1 MTNVK
6 THFGVL
12 IIEVTICIVSSAKL
26 TQMTK
31 LFNEVFDEN
40 YNPNAPPSKPVKVG
54 MRAQLEEIRD
64 IDDVNEIL
72 VTRVR
77 VHVWW
82 RDKRLQWSK
91 EKYRI
96 FSILAPPHAVW
107 KPDIALMNDI
117 SELSSL
123 GAKSSPIWIRR
134 HSNELHVQWSPVSIF
149 ETKCIFD
156 LEYYPF
162 DTQHCEIK
170 LGTLSSYERFIKFDS
185 LECMKL
191 NGTFETST
199 WSLEAIHKYESD
211 FVFNYEVFR
220 KQRILTCVY
229 TLKRKSSYYVTN
241 ILLPLLF
248 LGLMNPLA
256 FLIPCH
262 SGEKIS
268 FAITLFLAFAVYETI
283 ILQKVPV
290 NSDKVSYLQLYVIV
304 QLAFTVFILVTSIVQ
319 TRLYVSLAENPSAD
333 LHDQHSTKRNKDPGT
348 TPANNVT
355 SENRSLE
362 LELMDMAE
370 IIEKKDKT
378 KTYPIAIWKRL
389 PCMTKVDIISFLVVL
404 VSQVVCNA
412 YFYVTMMRGPSH
424 IL

>member
-1 MTNVK
+1 
-6 THFGVL
+6 
-12 IIEVTICIVSSAKL
+12 
-26 TQMTK
+26 
-31 LFNEVFDEN
+31 
-40 YNPNAPPSKPVKVG
+40 
-54 MRAQLEEIRD
+54 
-64 IDDVNEIL
+64 
-72 VTRVR
+72 
-77 VHVWW
+77 
-82 RDKRLQWSK
+82 
-91 EKYRI
+91 
-96 FSILAPPHAVW
+96 
-107 KPDIALMNDI
+107 MNDV
-117 SELSSL
+117 SELTSL
-123 GAKSSPIWIRR
+123 GARSSPIRINRR
-134 HSNELHVQWSPVSIF
+134 SNQLQWSPVSIF

-170 LGTLSSYERFIKFDS
+170 LGTLSCYERFIKFDS

-191 NGTFETST
+191 NGTFGTST

-319 TRLYVSLAENPSAD
+319 TRLYVSFVKNPSAD
-333 LHDQHSTKRNKDPGT
+333 LHDQDSRQRNKDPGT
-348 TPANNVT
+348 PLANDVT
-355 SENRSLE
+355 SENKSLE
-362 LELMDMAE
+362 LEPMNMVE
-370 IIEKKDKT
+370 IIEIKEKT
-378 KTYPIAIWKRL
+378 QTYLIAKWKRL

-412 YFYVTMMRGPSH
+412 FFYVTMMRGPPH

>member
-1 MTNVK
+1 MIKVRINVYAWI
-6 THFGVL
+6 VA
-12 IIEVTICIVSSAKL
+12 VTIGSVYSTS
-26 TQMTK
+26 TNMTK
-31 LFNEVFDEN
+31 LFKEIFDEN
-40 YNPNAPPSKPVKVG
+40 YDPNAPPKKPVKVG
-54 MRAQLEEIRD
+54 MRVQLEEIRD

-77 VHVWW
+77 VHIWW
-82 RDKRLQWSK
+82 RDERLEWSW
-91 EKYRI
+91 EKYGI
-96 FSILAPPHAVW
+96 ASILVPQHIVW
-107 KPDIALMNDI
+107 KPDIALMNDV
-117 SELSSL
+117 SELTSL
-123 GAKSSPIWIRR
+123 GAKSSPIRIIRR
-134 HSNELHVQWSPVSIF
+134 SSQLQWSPVSIF

-162 DTQHCEIK
+162 DAQHCEIK
-170 LGTLSSYERFIKFDS
+170 MGTLSSYERFISFHS
-185 LECMKL
+185 LKCMKL
-191 NGTFETST
+191 KGIFQTST

-211 FVFNYEVFR
+211 FVFNYEVFK
-220 KQRILTCVY
+220 KQRVLTCVY

-319 TRLYVSLAENPSAD
+319 TRLYVISSENPSFD
-333 LHDQHSTKRNKDPGT
+333 FPDRDSMKKNKDSGT
-348 TPANNVT
+348 PPANIVAK
-355 SENRSLE
+355 ENKSVE
-362 LELMDMAE
+362 LELMNMMEVME
-370 IIEKKDKT
+370 IKDKARNNLYT
-378 KTYPIAIWKRL
+378 KWTQL
-389 PCMTKVDIISFLVVL
+389 PGMTKVDIISFFVVL
-404 VSQVVCNA
+404 ISQVVCNVF
-412 YFYVTMMRGPSH
+412 FYVTMMRGPSDS
-424 IL
+424 